1 MDRVL
6 DMPESKAD
14 AKDAIRVDTLDN
26 ITTHLDIKHIDLV
39 MMDIEAHE
47 TYALEGMKE
56 LLSKKA
62 VNHLIIE
69 VHPKIL
75 QEIGKTDAE
84 VIWILENS
92 GYKVHKFHKES
103 EAAYHIHAYS

>member
-6 DMPESKAD
+6 DMPEGKTD
-14 AKDAIRVDTLDN
+14 AEDVIRVDTLAHIAAN
-26 ITTHLDIKHIDLV
+26 LDIKHIDLV

-47 TYALEGMKE
+47 IYALEGMKE

-62 VNHLIIE
+62 VKHLIIE

-84 VIWILENS
+84 VIRILENS
-92 GYKVHKFHKES
+92 GYKVDKFHKES
-103 EAAYHIHAYS
+103 EAAYHVHAYS

>member
-6 DMPESKAD
+6 YMPEGKMRAE
-14 AKDAIRVDTLDN
+14 DAIRVNTLDHIAAN
-26 ITTHLDIKHIDLV
+26 LDIKHIDLV

-47 TYALEGMKE
+47 VYVLEDMKE

-62 VNHLIIE
+62 VKHLIIE

-75 QEIGKTDAE
+75 QQIGKTDAE
-84 VIWILENS
+84 VIRILENN
-92 GYKVHKFHKES
+92 GYKVDKFHKES
-103 EAAYHIHAYS
+103 EAAYHVHAYS